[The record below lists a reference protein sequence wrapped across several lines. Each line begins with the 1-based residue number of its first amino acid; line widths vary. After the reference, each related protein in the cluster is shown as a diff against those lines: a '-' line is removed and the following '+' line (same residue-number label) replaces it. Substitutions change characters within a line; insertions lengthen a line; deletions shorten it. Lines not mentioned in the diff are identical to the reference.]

1 MTEGFT
7 GTGVAL
13 VTPFHSDK
21 TINFQALE
29 QLVDHVIEGGVDF
42 IVAMGTTGESATLS
56 EIEKKEVITNILRCN
71 KNRVPVVVGIGG
83 NDTMALVN
91 RIQTTNFDGIDA
103 ILSVAPYYNKPT
115 QQGIYEH
122 FSAIARVC
130 PVPIILYNVP
140 GRTASNINAETAVKL
155 ASDYK
160 NIIAVKEASG
170 NYEQIKQIIN
180 NSPSHFQVLSGDD
193 AATFR
198 IIKEGGSGV
207 ISVAANSHP
216 KLFSEM
222 VGKAL
227 NNNFG
232 EAKEIHDQF
241 LNYYD
246 ALFEEGNPAGLKS
259 ALELMGFCSREV
271 RLPLVA
277 ASDALVSKM
286 KDILSKLD

>member
-29 QLVDHVIEGGVDF
+29 KLVDHVIDGGVDF
-42 IVAMGTTGESATLS
+42 IVALGTTGECATLT
-56 EIEKKEVITNILRCN
+56 EKEKTEVISTVFKCN
-71 KNRVPVVVGIGG
+71 KNRVPVVVGMGG

-91 RIQTTNFDGIDA
+91 RVQTTNYDGIDA

-115 QQGIYEH
+115 QRGLYEH

-140 GRTASNINAETAVKL
+140 GRTASNINAETAIKL
-155 ASDYK
+155 ASDHK

-170 NYEQIKQIIN
+170 NFEQINQIIK

-198 IIKEGGSGV
+198 IIQEGGSGV

-227 NNNFG
+227 NNNFE
-232 EAKEIHDQF
+232 EAKKIHDQF
-241 LNYYD
+241 HDYYA

-259 ALELMGFCSREV
+259 ALELMKFCSREV
-271 RLPLVA
+271 RLPL
-277 ASDALVSKM
+277 SGY
-286 KDILSKLD
+286 